1 MDDSTADDG
10 GDDTHRSPAEVELGA
25 AVDEAMEL
33 ELKRQKARFVQ
44 RILGIDRREGTGRRD
59 EQWDEG
65 LDREL
70 GIDPPDEPPR

>member
-1 MDDSTADDG
+1 MDDGTADDG
-10 GDDTHRSPAEVELGA
+10 GDDTTRSSAEAELGA

-44 RILGIDRREGTGRRD
+44 RILGIDRAEGTGRRD
-59 EQWDEG
+59 EQWNEG

-70 GIDPPDEPPR
+70 GIDPLDDPPR